1 MLGNVGGRLSSPELL
16 SEIRE
21 IKERL
26 ARLESMLRFIME
38 KGIEEEEP
46 LPDEIEAIESKDE
59 LIDLNEV
66 KRKLMEK
73 S

>member
-1 MLGNVGGRLSSPELL
+1 LSSPELL
-16 SEIRE
+16 SEIKE

-26 ARLESMLRFIME
+26 ARLESMLRFIIE
-38 KGIEEEEP
+38 RGIEEEEP

-59 LIDLNEV
+59 LIDINEI
-66 KRKLMEK
+66 KRKLVEK

>member
-1 MLGNVGGRLSSPELL
+1 LSSSELL
-16 SEIRE
+16 SEIKE

-26 ARLESMLRFIME
+26 AKLESMLRFIIE
-38 KGIEEEEP
+38 RNIEEEEP

-59 LIDLNEV
+59 LIDINEI

-73 S
+73 P

>member
-1 MLGNVGGRLSSPELL
+1 MLGNVGGGLSSSELL

-38 KGIEEEEP
+38 KDIEEEEP

-59 LIDLNEV
+59 LMDLNEV

>member
-1 MLGNVGGRLSSPELL
+1 LSSSELL
-16 SEIRE
+16 SEIKE

-26 ARLESMLRFIME
+26 ARLESMLRFIIE
-38 KGIEEEEP
+38 RNIEEEEP

-59 LIDLNEV
+59 LIDINEI
-66 KRKLMEK
+66 KRKLIEK

>member
-1 MLGNVGGRLSSPELL
+1 MSSSELL
-16 SEIRE
+16 SEIKE

-26 ARLESMLRFIME
+26 ARLESMLRFIIE
-38 KGIEEEEP
+38 RNIEEDEP

-59 LIDLNEV
+59 LIDINEI
-66 KRKLMEK
+66 KRKLIEK

>member
-1 MLGNVGGRLSSPELL
+1 MSSSELL
-16 SEIRE
+16 SEIKE

-26 ARLESMLRFIME
+26 ARLESMLRFIIE
-38 KGIEEEEP
+38 RNIEEDEP

-59 LIDLNEV
+59 LIDINEI